1 MKKVELSFLKVDIKI
16 DKSLIS
22 VKTFSEKDDYNHK
35 VIRNEGLSNLKSIV
49 LDLDISKINAFL
61 TNIEFDG
68 FDLLQNNN
76 PPELTINFLRTGQAG
91 ITNLSAR
98 SIQSSGLME
107 PNVKQIV
114 IDQSHVA
121 LVTEKIPQ
129 NGVLLEE
136 PVAVQY
142 ASTLHNTD
150 EITSD
155 LSPNV
160 VSLNN
165 ETRQQ
170 LLANIN
176 SVISGEY
183 GLKQL
188 HKITKDDFLKDQAV
202 QNLEKLIKEI
212 SVTPVLT
219 KISPKVKLLTTT
231 ADVLKMRNTAH
242 SVDKKTFPIKNLPTF
257 AMDQLDSQIKME
269 TGYIDFGSKKDRSEN
284 TLVKQNIETGNFERF
299 AVAKLNQNTPS
310 ITGNSSLGQHTNLS
324 QTFTPNFLDLYDVKI
339 GSRLGMMLTEQ
350 VLSGKE
356 NFEIQLEPKSFGKVR
371 VNVLLEN
378 SSIDI
383 KMVAENSAVLSVL
396 RSSRILQN
404 IAEQN
409 GLKLSDYSVDMQNN
423 NQPGDNRDRH
433 DLKSEKGK
441 DLIEDTESNQDHL
454 LQFNENSNSLNLLA

>member
-1 MKKVELSFLKVDIKI
+1 MPVSFRLNEADKNLFRSIPIIEANLNLDEGPAITKYVMQFEPLLKDLPSSADKLTTAKLFVEQTQEKTDEKSELSFLKVDIKI

-22 VKTFSEKDDYNHK
+22 VKTFSEKDDYNNK

-68 FDLLQNNN
+68 FDPIQNNN
-76 PPELTINFLRTGQAG
+76 PPELTINFSRTGQAG

-129 NGVLLEE
+129 NGVLLEG

-188 HKITKDDFLKDQAV
+188 HKITKEDFLKDQAV
-202 QNLEKLIKEI
+202 QKSKKLINEI

-257 AMDQLDSQIKME
+257 AMDQLDSQIKM
-269 TGYIDFGSKKDRSEN
+269 TDW
-284 TLVKQNIETGNFERF
+284 LCRF
-299 AVAKLNQNTPS
+299 WV
-310 ITGNSSLGQHTNLS
+310 
-324 QTFTPNFLDLYDVKI
+324 
-339 GSRLGMMLTEQ
+339 
-350 VLSGKE
+350 
-356 NFEIQLEPKSFGKVR
+356 
-371 VNVLLEN
+371 
-378 SSIDI
+378 
-383 KMVAENSAVLSVL
+383 
-396 RSSRILQN
+396 
-404 IAEQN
+404 
-409 GLKLSDYSVDMQNN
+409 
-423 NQPGDNRDRH
+423 
-433 DLKSEKGK
+433 
-441 DLIEDTESNQDHL
+441 
-454 LQFNENSNSLNLLA
+454 